1 MAKTVEEVCGNGEES
16 GSSEGEADKEPLAPT
31 SADADSSF
39 EDIRYFCF
47 YRINNFNL

>member
-1 MAKTVEEVCGNGEES
+1 MAKTVERVCGNGEES

-39 EDIRYFCF
+39 EDVRYFCF